1 MNIAIRRVFV
11 LMMGLLL
18 LLVAGT
24 VRWTVFEADSLNAN
38 ARNAR
43 PLLQT
48 ARVPRGDIRATDG
61 TLLARSVK
69 QSDGTYVRRYTQA
82 AQQASQLIGWSFINS
97 GQSGMEK
104 EHQDDLTGKVRS
116 AATLLSALRGNT
128 ERGNDVIA
136 TLDPKVQQAA
146 ISGLNGRRGA
156 AIAID
161 VTNGG
166 VLAMASLPN
175 FDPNDMRNTKSAQ
188 RIQTDEQGGSP
199 ALNRVTQ
206 SGYPPGST
214 FKVVTTTAALETG
227 DYTPLTMVDGSAPL
241 KVESVDLNNFGG
253 KSFGK
258 MTFTQALTNSVNTAF
273 ARVAEDIG
281 PDPISDA
288 MDAYGFGKIPLIDY
302 PEEKLLISGLRDR
315 DSGKLIP
322 VDEDVDIAR
331 VAIGQERLRVTPL
344 QMGLVAAAV
353 AKGGELPELSTVER
367 VVDPDGRTLS
377 KLGRGKTAGRV
388 MSEGDA
394 RELTAMMEKVVEEG
408 SGTAAALSGLRV
420 AGKTG
425 TAERVIAQ
433 NITQPWFIGFAPA
446 DDPKVAVA
454 VTIERTIGGTG
465 GVDAA
470 PIAKAMMQAALQ

>member
-1 MNIAIRRVFV
+1 MNQAIRRVFV
-11 LMMGLLL
+11 LVLGLIL

-24 VRWTVFEADSLNAN
+24 VRWTVVEADDLNAN
-38 ARNAR
+38 AYNRR

-48 ARVPRGDIRATDG
+48 ARVPRGDIRASDG
-61 TLLARSVK
+61 SLLARSVK
-69 QSDGTYVRRYTQA
+69 QADGTYERRYTEN
-82 AQQASQLIGWSFINS
+82 AQLASQLIGWAYTNA
-97 GQSGMEK
+97 GTEGMEK

-136 TLDPKVQQAA
+136 TLDPKVQRAA
-146 ISGLNGRRGA
+146 INGLNGRKGA
-156 AIAID
+156 AVAID

-175 FDPNDMRNTKSAQ
+175 FDPNRMKNANAASAIFKQ
-188 RIQTDEQGGSP
+188 DGSP
-199 ALNRVTQ
+199 TFNRATQ
-206 SGYPPGST
+206 AGYPPGST

-227 DYTPLTMVDGSAPL
+227 DYTPLTIVDGSAPL
-241 KVESVDLNNFGG
+241 KVETVDLNNFGG

-258 MTFTQALTNSVNTAF
+258 MTLTQALTNSVNTAF

-281 PDPISDA
+281 PEPISDA

-302 PEEKLLISGLRDR
+302 PENKLYISGVHDRETDKLL
-315 DSGKLIP
+315 P
-322 VDEDVDIAR
+322 VDGDVDIAR

-353 AKGGELPELSTVER
+353 AKGGELPQLSTVER

-377 KLGRGKTAGRV
+377 KLGDGKTAGRV
-388 MSEGDA
+388 MSEQDA

-425 TAERVIAQ
+425 TAERVISQ
-433 NITQPWFIGFAPA
+433 GITQPWFIGFAPA
-446 DDPKVAVA
+446 DNPKVAVA
-454 VTIERTIGGTG
+454 VTIERTINGTG
-465 GVDAA
+465 GEVAA
-470 PIAKAMMQAALQ
+470 PIAKAMMEAALR